1 MKIRVIQGAIATQNQ
16 VPLNE
21 GKGSVAKTDES
32 GRVLLFS
39 YW

>member
-1 MKIRVIQGAIATQNQ
+1 MKGAIATQNQ

-21 GKGSVAKTDES
+21 VKDSVAKTDES

>member
-21 GKGSVAKTDES
+21 VKGSVAKTDES